1 MESHPSNGNR
11 TFGGVHADTCVD
23 GRLRG
28 HDGGKQVAGKLLFAC
43 VAIFMACGV
52 ALAVDPDEIMQDPA
66 LEARARALSAGL
78 RCLVCQNQ
86 SIDDSNAPL
95 ARDLRLLVRERL
107 KAGDSDAQV
116 MQFVEDRYGEFVL
129 LRPPLSWRTVV
140 LWGSPILALIVAVWM
155 TAQAWRRRQLPAGAS
170 GGAAA
175 PLSADEEEKLRAI
188 LAENEG
194 EPPGRD

>member
-1 MESHPSNGNR
+1 MTRFTTYLG
-11 TFGGVHADTCVD
+11 A
-23 GRLRG
+23 
-28 HDGGKQVAGKLLFAC
+28 VAATLLA
-43 VAIFMACGV
+43 VGV
-52 ALAVDPDEIMQDPA
+52 ALAVEPDEIMQDPA

-95 ARDLRLLVRERL
+95 ARDLRVLVRERL

-129 LRPPLSWRTVV
+129 LRPPLSWRTLV
-140 LWGSPILALIVAVWM
+140 LWASPILALIVAVWM
-155 TAQAWRRRQLPAGAS
+155 TAQAWRRRQMP
-170 GGAAA
+170 AAA
-175 PLSADEEEKLRAI
+175 PDGAAGSLSADEEEKLRAI